1 MKRKNNEGSVFY
13 NAYRNRWNAQYKITE
28 NGKIKLKTKSFKTKE
43 DAEDYIDII
52 MYERNA
58 NEYIKNHGV
67 NLISFMKSRALV
79 KLNSNTISKS
89 QYIRICD
96 SIKHIE
102 DSELTKIPI
111 KRMKDNDIQ
120 MYLNSLIEKYSNS
133 SISKIYSQ
141 LTQTFEYLYNSGLIK
156 HNPMLGVIKPRSM
169 KKTEKRRAMT
179 LDEERIFLNYLKK
192 TNISECKYKNAFLIQ
207 LFSGLRIGEVLA
219 LTVEDID
226 FENNIIKVEKSLT
239 VNENGKIICG
249 NRTKTNAGFRNVPIN
264 SKIVKD
270 LKEQIKY
277 VKARKQVILFPNSNN
292 NYTDPRKVN
301 DYLTRILKSFDI
313 SGISTHSL
321 RYTFATR
328 CAESGIKDVV
338 LKNLMGHYDIE
349 VTKNVYIDIQKNFE
363 QDEIKKVEKY
373 MKKYGI

>member
-43 DAEDYIDII
+43 DAEDYIAII

-79 KLNSNTISKS
+79 KLNSNIISKS

-120 MYLNSLIEKYSNS
+120 IYLNSLIEKYSNS

-141 LTQTFEYLYNSGLIK
+141 LTQTFEYL
-156 HNPMLGVIKPRSM
+156 
-169 KKTEKRRAMT
+169 
-179 LDEERIFLNYLKK
+179 
-192 TNISECKYKNAFLIQ
+192 
-207 LFSGLRIGEVLA
+207 
-219 LTVEDID
+219 
-226 FENNIIKVEKSLT
+226 
-239 VNENGKIICG
+239 
-249 NRTKTNAGFRNVPIN
+249 
-264 SKIVKD
+264 
-270 LKEQIKY
+270 
-277 VKARKQVILFPNSNN
+277 
-292 NYTDPRKVN
+292 
-301 DYLTRILKSFDI
+301 
-313 SGISTHSL
+313 
-321 RYTFATR
+321 
-328 CAESGIKDVV
+328 
-338 LKNLMGHYDIE
+338 
-349 VTKNVYIDIQKNFE
+349 
-363 QDEIKKVEKY
+363 
-373 MKKYGI
+373 